1 MRSTGDSRG
10 EQPAEEPDPGI
21 GPDAPASDLGSAGEL
36 PAGPGFVGFQPAEAA
51 VASVEAGHAAVV
63 AVRTL
68 AALDVDSLSD
78 DECLGVFDDL
88 ELVRR
93 SLGAVAG
100 RLSAALQA
108 RGVCDARY
116 GMTIG
121 TWFERRHGRS
131 RQSVAR
137 EARTAKRLAS
147 MPLLESAMARGEISV
162 ERAELIVSKVN
173 DRNSDALVAA
183 QDALLALSASEPS
196 FSQFA
201 VLVTDLARFAD
212 ADGGHDPEPGRSR
225 VSARRTGEEV
235 VVGGTF
241 VGVEGASFEE
251 LLESATNRL
260 WRRYRDD
267 RRECPELVMPS
278 RTELRAEALLELV
291 RRGASVEVGAAKRP
305 VAELSLIVEPADVPG
320 SDPEQEGFL
329 RSPEGWDVSTPAG
342 VPVRFSPGDWE
353 LLCCGAH
360 VSELRLDAGGR
371 FVACRETERGPSR
384 AQRRALEARDGGCV
398 FPGCECPPAWCD
410 AHHVVPYSD
419 DGPTVLC
426 NMVLL
431 CRHHHGVAHRKGWT
445 INASGS
451 DDGQADGWF
460 TITTARGLTMSTRH
474 RHGPSSRHGPSG

>member
-1 MRSTGDSRG
+1 
-10 EQPAEEPDPGI
+10 
-21 GPDAPASDLGSAGEL
+21 
-36 PAGPGFVGFQPAEAA
+36 
-51 VASVEAGHAAVV
+51 VV

-93 SLGAVAG
+93 SLVAVAGAVA
-100 RLSAALQA
+100 AALHA

-116 GMTIG
+116 GTTSA

-147 MPLLESAMARGEISV
+147 MPHLASALARGEISA
-162 ERAELIVSKVN
+162 ERVELIVSKVN
-173 DRNSDALVAA
+173 DRNSDALTGA

-212 ADGGHDPEPGRSR
+212 ADGGHDPEPERSR
-225 VSARRTGEEV
+225 LSMRWAGEEV
-235 VVGGTF
+235 VVGGAFVEVDGATF
-241 VGVEGASFEE
+241 DE
-251 LLESATNRL
+251 LLEAATNRL

-267 RRECPELVMPS
+267 RKECPEVEVPS
-278 RTELRAEALLELV
+278 RTELRAEALLELL
-291 RRGASVEVGAAKRP
+291 RRGAGADPGAGKRP
-305 VAELSLIVEPADVPG
+305 VAELSLIVEPADGPD
-320 SDPEQEGFL
+320 SNPEREGL
-329 RSPEGWDVSTPAG
+329 PRSPAGWDVSTPAG
-342 VPVRFSPGDWE
+342 VPVRFGPGDWE
-353 LLCCGAH
+353 LLCCGMH
-360 VSELRLDAGGR
+360 VSELRLDADGR

-410 AHHVVPYSD
+410 AHHVVPYAD

-426 NMVLL
+426 NLVLL
-431 CRHHHGVAHRKGWT
+431 CRHHHGVVHRKGWT
-445 INASGS
+445 IAATGSG
-451 DDGQADGWF
+451 DGQADGWF

-474 RHGPSSRHGPSG
+474 RHGPSSRQGPSGRHGPSSGHGPSG